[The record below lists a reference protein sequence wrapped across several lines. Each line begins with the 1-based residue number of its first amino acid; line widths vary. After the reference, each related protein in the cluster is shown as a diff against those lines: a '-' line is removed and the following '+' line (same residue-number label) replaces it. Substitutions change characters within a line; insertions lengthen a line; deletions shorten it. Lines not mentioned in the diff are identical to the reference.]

1 MNSAAKAMDAGPLV
15 AAARAV
21 LASGAA
27 VRVRM
32 GQEARLIQAVDG
44 LTAERFALLRDGAN
58 GPCRLVLTGERIQ
71 HLGLAPR
78 STSSLAIALPADI
91 GFDAVRGLAE
101 PGFEALAGEIRPGFF
116 AAASEA
122 EAAGIELVKRAGLLP
137 AILSTAERGAVD
149 AVLELDAA
157 LVFAQAESELSSLVQ
172 VVETRLPIAAAESCR
187 IAVFRSPIGT
197 ADQVAL
203 SIGNIE
209 ESLERG
215 EAPLVRLHSECLT
228 GDLFGS
234 LRCDCGLQL
243 QGAIAQMTDEGA
255 GILLYLRQEGRGIGL
270 INKLRAYRLQDQ
282 GYDTI
287 DANMHLGFQA
297 DERDFRTAA
306 RMLSLMGVR
315 RIRLLTNNPDK
326 VRIIAQHGIE
336 VVERVPLFFAA
347 NRHNRA
353 YLQTKLEKSGHFLRV
368 IDGARGSKGDVASDL
383 ARILRG
389 GPSEEIGA

>member
-1 MNSAAKAMDAGPLV
+1 MSSAAKTMDAGPLV

-27 VRVRM
+27 VRVRD
-32 GQEARLIQAVDG
+32 GREACLIQAIDG
-44 LTAERFALLRDGAN
+44 LTSERFTLLRDGAN
-58 GPCRLVLTGERIQ
+58 GPCRLVLTGERTQ
-71 HLGLAPR
+71 HLGIAPR
-78 STSSLAIALPADI
+78 STGSLAMALPADI

-101 PGFEALAGEIRPGFF
+101 PGFEALAGEVRPGFF

-122 EAAGIELVKRAGLLP
+122 ETAGIELVKRAGLLP
-137 AILSTAERGAVD
+137 AILSTSESGALD

-157 LVFAQAESELSSLVQ
+157 LVFAQAESELSSLVR
-172 VVETRLPIAAAESCR
+172 VVETRLPITASESCR

-203 SIGNIE
+203 SIGNLK

-243 QGAIAQMTDEGA
+243 QGAIAHMTDEGA

-282 GYDTI
+282 GYDTV

-297 DERDFRTAA
+297 DERDFRIAA
-306 RMLSLMGVR
+306 RILSLMGVK

-347 NRHNRA
+347 NCHNRA

-389 GPSEEIGA
+389 GPGEEIGA